1 MSEIVV
7 IGGGVIGLATAVTL
21 ARQGHGVRVIEAS
34 PVRNAASWGNAG
46 HIAVEQ
52 VSPLAAPA
60 TLRTIPKRLFS
71 AGGALA
77 LPPSMIRHWLP
88 FGLRMLRASSP
99 RCFEAGRHAL
109 AGLLADAMPAW
120 SRLLTAVARPD
131 LLRCDGHIIAWES
144 TRSAAAGRA
153 AWEAAE
159 TGSARIDAVQEG
171 DLAMLR
177 EMTGGRIADAI
188 QFHGSGQI
196 SDLDQLADVLEEALL
211 TAGGEIIRSAAALHV
226 ENGRASV
233 KGHAAELVLVAAG
246 VGSRSLMTTA
256 GHYAPLIAER
266 GYHIRAS
273 ADRWP
278 AQLPPLVLEDRSM
291 IVTRYADCV
300 QAASFVEFGAP
311 DAPADPRK
319 WQRLERHV
327 SEIGLPL
334 RGPFT
339 RWMGARPTLP
349 DYLPAIGRSRRV
361 PNLLYAFGHQ
371 HLGLTLAPVTAEIV
385 SALVCGETVP
395 VDLAPF
401 AVERFGR
408 KHQA

>member
-1 MSEIVV
+1 
-7 IGGGVIGLATAVTL
+7 
-21 ARQGHGVRVIEAS
+21 
-34 PVRNAASWGNAG
+34 
-46 HIAVEQ
+46 
-52 VSPLAAPA
+52 
-60 TLRTIPKRLFS
+60 
-71 AGGALA
+71 
-77 LPPSMIRHWLP
+77 MIRHWLP
-88 FGLRMLRASSP
+88 FGLRMARASTP
-99 RCFEAGRHAL
+99 RRFEAGRHAL

-120 SRLLTAVARPD
+120 SRLLTAVGRPD
-131 LLRCDGHIIAWES
+131 LLRRDGHCVAWGS
-144 TRSAAAGRA
+144 RPAAAVGRV
-153 AWEAAE
+153 AWDSAE
-159 TGSARIDAVQEG
+159 IGSARIDGVPEG
-171 DLAMLR
+171 DLTVLR
-177 EMTGGRIADAI
+177 EMTGGRVADAI

-196 SDLDQLADVLEEALL
+196 SDLDQLADALEKALF
-211 TAGGEIIRSAAALHV
+211 TAGGEIIRSAGTLQV

-246 VGSRSLMTTA
+246 IGSRSLMTAA
-256 GHYAPLIAER
+256 GQYAPLIAER

-278 AQLPPLVLEDRSM
+278 AELPPLVFEDRSM

-311 DAPADPRK
+311 DAPPDPRK

-327 SEIGLPL
+327 SELGLPL

-361 PNLLYAFGHQ
+361 SNLLYAFGHQ

-385 SALVCGETVP
+385 SALVHGDTLP
-395 VDLAPF
+395 MDLAPF